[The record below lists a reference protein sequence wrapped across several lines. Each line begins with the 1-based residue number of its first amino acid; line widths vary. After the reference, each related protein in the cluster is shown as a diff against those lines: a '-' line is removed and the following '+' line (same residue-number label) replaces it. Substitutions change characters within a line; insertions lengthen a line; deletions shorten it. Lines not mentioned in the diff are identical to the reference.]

1 MNSRGVLE
9 FRSCDD
15 GSIARAMV
23 AKKRKLKE
31 VVSRMDPKLREPWLE
46 AKTTGRSEGKDG
58 TNDEGRE
65 RSC

>member
-1 MNSRGVLE
+1 
-9 FRSCDD
+9 
-15 GSIARAMV
+15 MV

-31 VVSRMDPKLREPWLE
+31 VVSRMDSKLREPWLD
-46 AKTTGRSEGKDG
+46 AKTSGRSEGKDG